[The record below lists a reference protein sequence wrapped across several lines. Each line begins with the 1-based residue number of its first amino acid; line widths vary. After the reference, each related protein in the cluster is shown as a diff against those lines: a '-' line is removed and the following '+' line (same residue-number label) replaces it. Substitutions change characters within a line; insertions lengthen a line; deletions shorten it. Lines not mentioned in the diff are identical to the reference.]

1 MVKKYFK
8 FKDNGTNYKKE
19 TLAGITTFLATC
31 YITVVNPQILSQTG
45 MSYSGVLTSTVLLA
59 FFSTLSMGI
68 FAKNPIVVAPGMG
81 LNAFFTFTLCL
92 SMKVPW
98 PTALGA
104 IFWSGLFFLILSL
117 FNLRTFI
124 LNAIPKPLRYAI
136 SCGIGLFISLIGLTN
151 AGFLVPH
158 ESTIITQQSLNPKL
172 WTFIIGL
179 FVTALLSCKKV
190 KGAFLI
196 GMLLTTLMAYPL
208 GRWWGEEIILSY
220 QGSFSPPDFSLIGKL
235 NFIDSLKFSFFPII
249 LTLLLTDIFD
259 SLSTFI
265 GISLAGNLLD
275 KKGNPQNIKRS
286 LIVDS
291 LSTLFAGLLGTS
303 SGTSY
308 IESVVGIREGGRTG
322 FVAVVSAFLFLPLMF
337 FSPLLAMIP
346 SLATAPILVLVGVYM
361 MSPITKIDWNN
372 LEEAIPCFLSLILI
386 PLTYSITHGMVWGFL
401 MYSFLKIF
409 GGKRE
414 EVTPPLIILNI
425 LATLSLFMK

>member
-1 MVKKYFK
+1 
-8 FKDNGTNYKKE
+8 
-19 TLAGITTFLATC
+19 
-31 YITVVNPQILSQTG
+31 
-45 MSYSGVLTSTVLLA
+45 
-59 FFSTLSMGI
+59 
-68 FAKNPIVVAPGMG
+68 VAPGMG